1 MINKTDALKRLDTLE
16 AEAKELR
23 TIIDAPDEPQQEDK
37 NDVFYPEV
45 GGDYWVLKQS
55 ICGSGWRAQEYTCC
69 FNEPKQAYFRT
80 EKAASAYGEAF
91 STMLD
96 LRAQPKGVRVKG
108 DRRDYCVSA
117 DEEDVYTDFWYGAY
131 SNTVLSGGFNSDEA
145 AGAAIKTVTKDRITK
160 AAKILA
166 RVE

>member
-1 MINKTDALKRLDTLE
+1 MINKTDALKRLDTIE

-23 TIIDAPDEPQQEDK
+23 TIIDAPDEPL

-45 GGDYWVLKQS
+45 GEGYWALRQS

-80 EKAASAYGEAF
+80 EKAALAYGEAF
-91 STMLD
+91 GTMLD
-96 LRAQPKGVRVKG
+96 LRAQPRGEREED
-108 DRRDYCVSA
+108 DRKDYCVSA
-117 DEEDVYTDFWYGAY
+117 FGEDLCTDFWYGTY
-131 SNTVLSGGFNSDEA
+131 SNMALSGGFNSEEA
-145 AGAAIKTVTKDRITK
+145 VRAAIKTVTKDRITK
-160 AAKILA
+160 AAKTLA

>member
-23 TIIDAPDEPQQEDK
+23 TIIDAPDEPL

-45 GGDYWVLKQS
+45 GGDYWALKQS
-55 ICGSGWRAQEYTCC
+55 ICGSGWRAQEFTRSSGDS
-69 FNEPKQAYFRT
+69 KQAYFRT
-80 EKAASAYGEAF
+80 VKAASAYGEAF

-96 LRAQPKGVRVKG
+96 LRAQPRGEREEG
-108 DRRDYCVSA
+108 DRRDYCVTA

-145 AGAAIKTVTKDRITK
+145 AGAAIETVGKDSITK
-160 AAKILA
+160 AAKTLA